1 MASKKSVKRTN
12 KKSKS
17 SKLTYALN
25 FSTTK
30 GRILIFTLIFAVIGT
45 GFMAY
50 QAFAAPR
57 TTRLPTVTIALKDGS
72 NLKYGGTVSFDTT
85 VSGRMAPKGYLANS
99 VVCLQNGNIVY
110 QSSTVDLSAG
120 FELVDGL
127 GNGLEWDG
135 GPASCI
141 GALVYRIDGRNPTIE
156 YLAEV
161 LFEVAGQ

>member
-57 TTRLPTVTIALKDGS
+57 TTRLPTGTIALKDGS

-85 VSGRMAPKGYLANS
+85 VSGRMAPKGYLVIS
-99 VVCLQNGNIVY
+99 LVCVQDRNIVY
-110 QSSTVDLSAG
+110 QVSLKDLSAE
-120 FELVDGL
+120 FTLVDGAHQ
-127 GNGLEWDG
+127 NLEWDG
-135 GPASCI
+135 GPARCYGS
-141 GALVYRIDGRNPTIE
+141 LVYRIDGRNPTIE
-156 YLAEV
+156 YLDQTV
-161 LFEVAGQ
+161 FEVN